1 MSSTASQVEL
11 SVIEI
16 DGVQVT
22 VLDAP
27 AAQVAV
33 FGTGN
38 PSLST
43 ANPQPLGDAAPGSTG
58 EGADA
63 GHVHAHGN
71 QGGGL
76 QHAAATGDTAGFM
89 PSTMFNLLDGATAT
103 SSSGTLMRRDQ
114 SGNVEANT
122 FEGDLSG
129 NADTATKLATAR
141 LINGVSFD
149 GTEDITLPGT
159 EIETITFDDSGS
171 GAAPDSEFDGSQALT
186 ISRNTIGAPGLTGED
201 ASGSWDI
208 DITGNAATASQ
219 LETGRLINGVEFDGT
234 ENIQVEA
241 ISPESITFDD
251 TGSGANPGSSYDGS
265 APRAISYNSVGAPG
279 VDGDGA
285 TGEWPIDIS
294 GTAETARRIVTSM
307 RYTLGIVGFALNPGQ
322 AFEVSIPAAEVALGD
337 FVDRASYSKPL
348 PFVVKVEHQCGD
360 GIVLAVFRNV
370 GSVDTYVPSGVVVVE
385 VSENIGFMPEPPP
398 EPEDPDGEGGEE
410 GGGEGGGPVDPG
422 EPDISIVQ
430 PFLTQQSTQDADWV
444 GLGNTVNGHNFGWQ
458 NSSAVSGEAG
468 AIGGVLARASTYAYY
483 ADTSITPLARTNTF
497 RMAGS
502 FRLANSN
509 FDGAFFLGYVA
520 HQSLAAGSP
529 PVPFIGIEFVEP
541 AGGSTTDPFRA
552 AVRFNGP
559 GGGSSATILV
569 EQNVNHS
576 FDLTWTGKP
585 DGSGTLSG
593 TVISTEVSIAVN
605 PGVESFTAFG
615 LFAGGTGA
623 NANVKTGTCLFDN
636 LRYRKG
642 TVLPPPPPEPPVPT
656 TTPLS
661 QALVPLKVFDV
672 RNLPPE
678 VNGGVSAV
686 GNNSADDWAAMQA
699 CVNAAR
705 DWAASTGEYAMAYFP
720 RASYKTLRTITITG
734 SNYMIGGAGIN
745 LTYIIGHDTATSS
758 ISPVFEII
766 DFSGRIEFLDV
777 RHNTDQMRLVVRQS
791 SSDNSKPSRLHY
803 EHCNFNGWGS
813 QFVNPSNGQSYSF
826 TSNTGMAWQ
835 VLNLNGNSI
844 ITSSATSSQRKG
856 VSFDNCSNARILFSQ
871 YGQQGW
877 GALRVRGSTA
887 LRNGFFG
894 ALNYYGMARIEDSLS
909 FIASDH
915 YIEQLRPAT
924 TRDNK
929 NFASPALVLSGT
941 PGDTRQGRVTFS
953 SSVLNGAYGSSSQLT
968 TDPNKLPYETYVTVN
983 DWRGRLSML
992 TAEYTNAFESGGSD
1006 YDPNKLE
1013 FRFACTGTA
1022 PVSVL
1027 LAGNSFKQGVGQAVP
1042 TIQGGENVGR
1052 HVLANWNPGATVST
1066 SKVVPD
1072 VVDSNTLELA
1082 GQALNDL
1089 RELSRMD
1096 LLLNKYIDSA
1106 TFPLPTSGEIAAP
1119 PLLPQLNWQKRSD
1132 WLDVKALPPSVNGGV
1147 SAVGDGNPAN
1157 KNQDTAAIL
1166 AACNEVRKKNSPWS
1180 TVYLPPGV
1188 YCLASEL
1195 FPYPTPISVSASF
1208 TGSISGSTLTVTAVS
1223 SGTITVGH
1231 AVQGDGVTEGP
1242 TIKARGTGT
1251 GGVGTYTLN
1260 ISLASP
1266 VASTAMQSGV
1276 GQSTSFNVRGHGR
1289 DTIVEWHGASGGQMF
1304 RSDGAP
1310 QSSYIGI
1317 IWDGRNIAGKGF
1329 MHRSTVMRESKV
1341 LHQFEVFR
1349 NFTQNGSGSLS
1360 RPGTLSDKY
1369 LESSQWRDCIFVNC
1383 GTALSATNGNDY
1395 MINVDGCWF
1404 YDNAVG
1410 VYTGAGQALIR
1421 NSRFFRSTD
1430 MDVKELNDS
1439 RSNSIRRC
1447 SSVGSRVFY
1456 ERDAQTIT
1464 LPSSRVTSIQDCYVS
1479 GWTNAGYAILS
1490 KATGAN
1496 CYDPMLVFDC
1506 VFVNGPSANPPIK
1519 LDRAIQ
1525 ALHSNNSWTH
1535 AGTTYTGAQVFANF
1549 TANLVAIPVP

>member
-1 MSSTASQVEL
+1 MSPTAPQVEI

-33 FGTGN
+33 FAGGN
-38 PSLST
+38 PLLST
-43 ANPQPLGDAAPGSTG
+43 ANPQPLGTASPGNTG

-63 GHVHAHGN
+63 GHVHPHGN
-71 QGGGL
+71 QGGGS
-76 QHAAATGDTAGFM
+76 QHATATEGAAGFM
-89 PSTMFNLLDGATAT
+89 PSSMFSLLDEAT
-103 SSSGTLMRRDQ
+103 SASSADTLMLRDE

-122 FEGDLSG
+122 FQGDLSG
-129 NADTATKLATAR
+129 NAGTATKLATAR
-141 LINGVSFD
+141 LINGVPFD
-149 GTEDITLPGT
+149 GTENVTLPGT

-171 GAAPDSEFDGSQALT
+171 GAVSGSNFDGSQAVT
-186 ISRNTIGAPGLTGED
+186 VSRNTIGAPGVAGED
-201 ASGSWDI
+201 ASGTWDI
-208 DITGNAATASQ
+208 DITGNAATASE
-219 LETGRLINGVEFDGT
+219 LETPRLINGVEFDGT
-234 ENIQVEA
+234 GNITVQAV
-241 ISPESITFDD
+241 SPYSITFDD
-251 TGSGANPGSSYDGS
+251 SGEGANPGSTYDGS
-265 APRAISYNSVGAPG
+265 APRAISHNSVGAPS
-279 VDGDGA
+279 VDGTGA

-294 GTAETARRIVTSM
+294 GTAETARRIVSPM
-307 RYTLGIVGFALNPGQ
+307 RYTLGVVGFALTPGQ
-322 AFEVSIPAAEVALGD
+322 GVEAVVTAPEVVLGD
-337 FVDRASYSKPL
+337 FVDRFSYNKPI
-348 PFVVKVEHQCGD
+348 PITVKIEYQCGD
-360 GIVLAVFRNV
+360 GTVLVVFRNV
-370 GSVDTYVPSGVVVVE
+370 STVDTYVPSGVIAVE
-385 VSENIGFMPEPPP
+385 VSENVGFMPEPPP
-398 EPEDPDGEGGEE
+398 EPEEPDPDEGGGEE
-410 GGGEGGGPVDPG
+410 GGGGGPVDPG

-430 PFLTQQSTQDADWV
+430 PFLTQQSTEDADWI
-444 GLGNTVNGHNFGWQ
+444 GLGNAINGHNFGWQ

-468 AIGGVLARASTYAYY
+468 AMGGVIARASAYAYY

-502 FRLANSN
+502 FRLANN
-509 FDGAFFLGYVA
+509 NYDGAFFLGYTA
-520 HQSLAAGSP
+520 HQSLTAGSP
-529 PVPFIGIEFVEP
+529 PTPFIGIEFVEP
-541 AGGSTTDPFRA
+541 SGGSTADPFRA
-552 AVRFNGP
+552 VARINGT
-559 GGGSSATILV
+559 GGGGSATILI
-569 EQNVNHS
+569 EQNVTHS
-576 FDLTWTGKP
+576 FDLIWTGKA
-585 DGSGTLSG
+585 DGSGTFSG
-593 TVISTEVSIAVN
+593 TLAGTQVSVST
-605 PGVESFTAFG
+605 GVGTESFTAFG
-615 LFAGGTGA
+615 LFAGGTSA

-656 TTPLS
+656 TTPLP
-661 QALVPLKVFDV
+661 QAVVPQKVFDV

-686 GNNSADDWAAMQA
+686 GNNSADDSAAVQA
-699 CVNAAR
+699 CINAAR

-720 RASYKTLRTITITG
+720 RGSYKVLRTINVTG
-734 SNYMIGGAGIN
+734 GNYMIGGASIN
-745 LTYIIGHDTATSS
+745 LSFIIGHDTVSTL
-758 ISPVFEII
+758 ISPVLEIT

-791 SSDNSKPSRLHY
+791 SSDSSRPSRLHY

-813 QFVNPSNGQSYSF
+813 QFVNPSDGQSYSF
-826 TSNTGMAWQ
+826 TSDSGMAWQ

-844 ITSSATSSQRKG
+844 VTSSATSSQLKG

-877 GALRVRGSTA
+877 GALRVRGSSA

-894 ALNYYGMARIEDSLS
+894 AMNFYGMARIEDNLS

-915 YIEQLRPAT
+915 YIEQLRPT
-924 TRDNK
+924 TTLDNK
-929 NFASPALVLSGT
+929 RFASPALVLSGT
-941 PGDTRQGRVTFS
+941 PGDTREGRVTFS
-953 SSVLNGAYGSSSQLT
+953 SSVLNGAYGSSSQFS
-968 TDPNKLPYETYVTVN
+968 TDPNKLPYETYVTAK

-992 TAEYTNAFESGGSD
+992 CAEYTNAFESGGSD

-1013 FRFACTGTA
+1013 FKFVCTGTT

-1027 LAGNSFKQGVGQAVP
+1027 LAGNSFKQGAGQAVP
-1042 TIQGGENVGR
+1042 TIQGGSNVGR
-1052 HVLANWNPGATVST
+1052 HVLGNWNPGATVAA

-1072 VVDSNTLELA
+1072 VTDGNTLTLA

-1096 LLLNKYIDSA
+1096 LLLNRYIDSA
-1106 TFPLPTSGEIAAP
+1106 TFPLPTPQEVTTP
-1119 PLLPQLNWQKRSD
+1119 PVLPQLNWQKRSD
-1132 WLDVKALPPSVNGGV
+1132 WLDVKALPSSVNGGV
-1147 SAVGDGNPAN
+1147 SAIGDGNPAN
-1157 KNQDTAAIL
+1157 KNRDTAAIL
-1166 AACNEVRKKNSPWS
+1166 AACNEVRKKTSPWS
-1180 TVYLPPGV
+1180 TVYFPPGT

-1195 FPYPTPISVSASF
+1195 FPYPTPISASATF
-1208 TGSISGSTLTVTAVS
+1208 TGSISGDVLTVTAVQ
-1223 SGTITVGH
+1223 SGTITNGH
-1231 AVQGDGVTEGP
+1231 AVQGAGITEGP
-1242 TIKARGTGT
+1242 IIKSRISAS
-1251 GGVGTYTLN
+1251 GGIGTYRLN

-1266 VASTAMQSGV
+1266 VASTTMQSGA
-1276 GQSTSFNVRGHGR
+1276 GQSVSFNMRGHGR
-1289 DTIVEWHGASGGQMF
+1289 DTIVEWHGNSGGRMF

-1317 IWDGRNIAGKGF
+1317 IWDGRNIAAQGF

-1349 NFTQNGSGSLS
+1349 NFTQSGSGSLQ

-1383 GTALSATNGNDY
+1383 GTALSAINSNDY

-1404 YDNAVG
+1404 YDNAIG
-1410 VYTGAGQALIR
+1410 VYAATGQALIR
-1421 NSRFFRSTD
+1421 NCRFFRSTD
-1430 MDVKELNDS
+1430 MDVKELNHS

-1464 LPSSRVTSIQDCYVS
+1464 LPSSRITSIQDCYIS
-1479 GWTNAGYAILS
+1479 DWTNTGYAILS
-1490 KATGAN
+1490 KANGAN
-1496 CYDPMLVFDC
+1496 CYDPMLIFDC
-1506 VFVNGPSANPPIK
+1506 VFVNGPSINPPIK
-1519 LDRAIQ
+1519 LDRAVQ

-1535 AGTTYTGAQVFANF
+1535 NSVTYTGAQVFANF